1 MLYSRAVEQSA
12 QPGPPADRT
21 LGFEL
26 RSSLGRFPTGVCVV
40 SVDAPHGV
48 HGVTVSSFLAVSLEP
63 PLVLVSLARTSRAH
77 DLLPG
82 RPFCVNVLGA
92 EQEELARRF
101 AGMGDEAETV
111 WDESGIAPR
120 LPGALAHLGCAP
132 WQVYDGGDHSLV
144 LGEVREF
151 DCRDGDALGFFNGR
165 FLRIDAPVRGIEFLY

>member
-1 MLYSRAVEQSA
+1 MEQTA
-12 QPGPPADRT
+12 QPGPSAGRT

-26 RSSLGRFPTGVCVV
+26 RSSLSRFPTGVCVV
-40 SVDAPHGV
+40 SFDAPHGV

-101 AGMGDEAETV
+101 AGIGEPAGTG
-111 WDESGIAPR
+111 WDESGLAPR
-120 LPGALAHLGCAP
+120 LPGALAHLACAP

-144 LGEVREF
+144 LGEVEEF

-165 FLRIDAPVRGIEFLY
+165 LLRIDAPVRGIEFLY